1 MAVQFNNPFLD
12 LLSNTSSKKTDGR
25 SNSNS
30 PLNRRDDFS
39 PLDSP
44 YYAIQEQMRRE
55 LQPSQPK
62 TNNVQNL
69 STLLQNAQSNL
80 RKISQYIGNL
90 KDLASRAADQMQTD
104 DARGFF
110 QTDFYGTLGKIDDS
124 ANNMSWNGMIV
135 SEGNS
140 RYRINQVN
148 VQSVDSSNSKIQ
160 NTGSINKL
168 EKPTDM
174 TDKIPGAISTREITF
189 SGNLNANEPIITAI
203 DDLTTYG
210 SSIKVGKGTYSVL
223 TLTDGST
230 MTVTDGRFTVG
241 HSVPQ
246 STNIQVYDSQG
257 MAHNI
262 PISLEKTAAN
272 TWVASLSSLTTAGTS
287 PALDGSIHTSYAPVY
302 SYIKEEDG
310 TYTRVSFIDNED
322 TLVSS
327 FTVNFNTSGQPAGI
341 LTSKIRLEY
350 NFDAYP
356 QNSEDEPRMF
366 IQRPGGLYTYVDNNG
381 NTYVT
386 SNSIKP
392 AGYLSSIQKGLSQFY
407 IGDNPT
413 FENAINGATVTTP
426 TFNFSG
432 LTQYVGQNTANVSS
446 DGMSADA
453 RQNLNSSPSQ
463 NEFPSTQNNLPFDG
477 HLKPMDF
484 RPNNNNFPPHN
495 NNIYPSIRPV
505 NDNVT
510 NQQPIINIYFLNV
523 NTKNLGTS
531 NLISPQGRF
540 LNPFDQQRYDSY
552 FGNNTSQNDFMDIIK
567 GASNRRLNSI
577 DILSQRNASIALRV
591 IEGALSQIQ
600 SELSNVNSY
609 IQRFIGNNINNHNT
623 NTNNI
628 IMDNRIMRDN
638 FI

>member
-287 PALDGSIHTSYAPVY
+287 PALDGSIHTSSAPVY